1 MRKNFV
7 PKYHYFTN
15 GKDTVVAVASYAGK
29 RVRGVAKCSEMDE
42 FDLAKG
48 EKLAAAR
55 CNLKIAK
62 MREKNLQFRTQ
73 FQQRVLE
80 NVNREYLKFANRAI
94 EATNLRQEAEEQYK
108 AVMDELM

>member
-1 MRKNFV
+1 
-7 PKYHYFTN
+7 
-15 GKDTVVAVASYAGK
+15 
-29 RVRGVAKCSEMDE
+29 MDE

-62 MREKNLQFRTQ
+62 MREKNLQFKAQ
-73 FQQRVLE
+73 FFEQRVLE
-80 NVNREYLKFANRAI
+80 NVKRDYLKFANRAI
-94 EATNLRQEAEEQYK
+94 EATCLRQEAEEQYK

>member
-1 MRKNFV
+1 MRKNFI
-7 PKYHYFTN
+7 PKYSYFTN

-62 MREKNLQFRTQ
+62 MRDKNLQFIAQ
-73 FQQRVLE
+73 FRQRVLE
-80 NVNREYLKFANRAI
+80 NVNKEYLKCANRAI
-94 EATNLRQEAEEQYK
+94 EATCFRQEAEEQYK

>member
-1 MRKNFV
+1 MRKNFI
-7 PKYHYFTN
+7 PKYSYFTN

-29 RVRGVAKCSEMDE
+29 RVRGIAKCNEMDE

-62 MREKNLQFRTQ
+62 MREKNLQFRAQ
-73 FQQRVLE
+73 FEQRVLE
-80 NVNREYLKFANRAI
+80 NVNRDYLKFANRAI
-94 EATNLRQEAEEQYK
+94 EATNLRQEAEKQYK

>member
-7 PKYHYFTN
+7 PKYSYFTN

-42 FDLAKG
+42 FDLEKG

-62 MREKNLQFRTQ
+62 MREKAWQFRAQ
-73 FQQRVLE
+73 FEQRVLE
-80 NVNREYLKFANRAI
+80 NVNRDYLKFANRAI
-94 EATNLRQEAEEQYK
+94 EATVLRQEAEEQYK
-108 AVMDELM
+108 AVLDELM

>member
-7 PKYHYFTN
+7 PKYSYFTN

-48 EKLAAAR
+48 ERLAAAR

-62 MREKNLQFRTQ
+62 MREKNLQFIAQ
-73 FQQRVLE
+73 FRQRVLE
-80 NVNREYLKFANRAI
+80 NVNKDYLKCANRAI
-94 EATNLRQEAEEQYK
+94 EATGLRQEAEEQYK

>member
-7 PKYHYFTN
+7 PKYSYFTN

-29 RVRGVAKCSEMDE
+29 RVRGVAKCSDKDE

-73 FQQRVLE
+73 FQQKVLE
-80 NVNREYLKFANRAI
+80 NVNKEYYKFATRTLEAI
-94 EATNLRQEAEEQYK
+94 HLRQEAEEQYK

>member
-1 MRKNFV
+1 MRKNFI
-7 PKYHYFTN
+7 PKYSYFTN

-42 FDLAKG
+42 FNLAKG

-62 MREKNLQFRTQ
+62 MREKNMKYMAQFKED
-73 FQQRVLE
+73 VLE
-80 NVNREYLKFANRAI
+80 AVNKDYLKFSARAI
-94 EATNLRQEAEEQYK
+94 EATCLRIGAEKQYK

>member
-1 MRKNFV
+1 MRKNFI
-7 PKYHYFTN
+7 PKYSYFTN

-62 MREKNLQFRTQ
+62 MREKNLQFRAQ
-73 FQQRVLE
+73 FEQRVLE
-80 NVNREYLKFANRAI
+80 NVNRDYLKFAQRAI
-94 EATNLRQEAEEQYK
+94 EATALRQEAEEQYK

>member
-1 MRKNFV
+1 MRKNFI
-7 PKYHYFTN
+7 PKYSYFTN

-29 RVRGVAKCSEMDE
+29 RVRGVAKCSDKDE

-48 EKLAAAR
+48 KKLAAAR

-62 MREKNLQFRTQ
+62 MREKNLQFRAG
-73 FQQRVLE
+73 FQQKVLE
-80 NVNREYLKFANRAI
+80 NVNKEYLKFATRSL
-94 EATNLRQEAEEQYK
+94 EATWLRQEAEEQYK

>member
-1 MRKNFV
+1 MRKNFI
-7 PKYHYFTN
+7 PKYSYFTN

-29 RVRGVAKCSEMDE
+29 RVRGIAKCSEMDE

-62 MREKNLQFRTQ
+62 MREKHLQFRTQ
-73 FQQRVLE
+73 FHQRVLE
-80 NVNREYLKFANRAI
+80 NVNKEYLKFAARAI
-94 EATNLRQEAEEQYK
+94 EATSLRQEAEEQYK
-108 AVMDELM
+108 AVLDELM

>member
-1 MRKNFV
+1 MRKNFI
-7 PKYHYFTN
+7 PKYSYFTN

-62 MREKNLQFRTQ
+62 MREKNMRYMAQFK
-73 FQQRVLE
+73 QRVLE
-80 NVNREYLKFANRAI
+80 NVNRDYLNFAKRAI
-94 EATNLRQEAEEQYK
+94 EATCLRQEAEEQYK
-108 AVMDELM
+108 VVMDELM